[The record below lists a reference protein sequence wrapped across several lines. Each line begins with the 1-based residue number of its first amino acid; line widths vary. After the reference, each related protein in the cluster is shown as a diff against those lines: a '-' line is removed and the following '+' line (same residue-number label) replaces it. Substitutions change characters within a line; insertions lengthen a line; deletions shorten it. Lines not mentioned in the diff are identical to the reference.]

1 MSITRRV
8 LGTSISAP
16 SFEAMDVSL
25 EEEVIAAGEAQ
36 DELNNAEAESGEID
50 RLQDVADQTAQS
62 VDYIE
67 TQINTGEGEGATQN
81 EVALAEQ
88 VANLATV
95 GTGEDADTV
104 MPSSENYVGS
114 TISCEGLKETVRGII
129 RAIIAAIK
137 KLWERLKKFWRA
149 TMSRLSSLKKSAQE
163 LKTRAAKTTGTAK
176 EKKIKVS
183 GSIAGY
189 LAVDGSVQKEYGQI
203 SSGLKDLDKRIQ
215 EAGTWSGK
223 IADAGDA
230 IADLISDIDAEKAA
244 KEEAAFA
251 SKFHGKVKALE
262 NVFSGLTK
270 SSDKR
275 FTDAKVEVESTKT
288 LLGEKRIFSRARKAD
303 GSAASNVRTI
313 GSTRVWLDA
322 AHDKVKEQNETEFSV
337 ISPSN
342 VGDLAEDVISLCDQ
356 MAYYGE
362 GKGLDKVEKA
372 SGKVEKALEKL
383 GRANDTDEAKGE
395 DAAALRRM
403 VSLGHAFTDWA
414 RNPTASLVNH
424 TCTVARAVL
433 TVGTKSLAQFS
444 N

>member
-8 LGTSISAP
+8 LGTNVSAP

-36 DELNNAEAESGEID
+36 DELNNAEAESGEIE

-67 TQINTGEGEGATQN
+67 TQINSPENSEGATQN

-104 MPSSENYVGS
+104 MPSSESFVGS
-114 TISCEGLKETVRGII
+114 QISCEGLKETIRGII
-129 RAIIAAIK
+129 RAVIDAIK
-137 KLWERLKKFWRA
+137 KLWVRLKKFWRS

-163 LKTRAAKTTGTAK
+163 LKERANKTTGTAK

-183 GSIAGY
+183 GSIAGL

-203 SSGLKDLDKRIQ
+203 TSGLKDFDKRIT
-215 EAGTWSGK
+215 EAGQWSAKIAEVGEG
-223 IADAGDA
+223 IADA
-230 IADLISDIDAEKAA
+230 ISDLDASKAA
-244 KEEAAFA
+244 AEEAAFTGKFI
-251 SKFHGKVKALE
+251 SKVAGLKG
-262 NVFSGLTK
+262 VFGGMTK
-270 SSDKR
+270 TTDKR
-275 FTDAKVEVESTKT
+275 FADDKVEVSSTKT
-288 LLGEKRIFSRARKAD
+288 LLGEKKLFSRARSG
-303 GSAASNVRTI
+303 GSDKASNSRQI
-313 GSTRVWLDA
+313 SSSRVWLDA
-322 AHDKVKEQNETEFSV
+322 SSDKVKDHSETEIST

-342 VGDLAEDVISLCDQ
+342 VADLADDVINLCDA

-383 GRANDTDEAKGE
+383 NRANDTDEAKGE

-403 VSLGHAFTDWA
+403 VALGHAFSDWA

-424 TCTVARAVL
+424 VCTVSRAVL
-433 TVGTKSLAQFS
+433 TVGTKSLAQF
-444 N
+444 